1 MVIFQNMGEA
11 VNNLLEYENRQAWNG
26 MEKVALRATEM
37 MQALENTAEVV
48 AHQQLQDM
56 SNNAITDPDKFH
68 SLGLR
73 TKTSN
78 VGENIGINLAK
89 LGLTKGQVNFH
100 PLPAIVIKKKIC
112 LKFELIIGI

>member
-1 MVIFQNMGEA
+1 MSNFISQLRYETARNMNCSS
-11 VNNLLEYENRQAWNG
+11 VTLQ
-26 MEKVALRATEM
+26 VALRATEM
-37 MQALENTAEVV
+37 VQALENTAEVV

-89 LGLTKGQVNFH
+89 LGLTKVQVNFH
-100 PLPAIVIKKKIC
+100 PLPTIVIKKKIIC